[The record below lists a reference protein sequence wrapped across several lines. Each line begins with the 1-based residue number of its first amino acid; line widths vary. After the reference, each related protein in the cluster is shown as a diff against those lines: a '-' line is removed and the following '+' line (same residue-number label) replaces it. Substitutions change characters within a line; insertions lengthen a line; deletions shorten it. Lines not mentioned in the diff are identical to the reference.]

1 MFLKFC
7 SKLLKNYCVCT
18 SKTFSL
24 ATALA
29 NITLTPEV
37 GEASDK
43 EYIFS
48 VPKLGH
54 FKMG

>member
-7 SKLLKNYCVCT
+7 SKLLKNYCVCI

-29 NITLTPEV
+29 NITLIPEE